1 MGGGMEADGK
11 KGEGGGRGGGG
22 GTSGELG
29 REKHRK
35 MEQLS
40 RTRRNDV
47 VR

>member
-11 KGEGGGRGGGG
+11 KGEGGGGR
-22 GTSGELG
+22 TSGELG